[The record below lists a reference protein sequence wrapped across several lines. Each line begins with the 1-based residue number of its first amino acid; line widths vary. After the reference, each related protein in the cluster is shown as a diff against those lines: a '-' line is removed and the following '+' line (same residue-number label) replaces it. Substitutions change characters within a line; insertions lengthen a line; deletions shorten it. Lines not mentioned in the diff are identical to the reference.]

1 MRYPMG
7 FFEISLHFARKVAE
21 LGALPFDEALLRYTN
36 LYIRFGLGRAFDPTH
51 PVWQAY
57 LRGLRQANDPLAW
70 TYHFYLA
77 QPEVATPPAASFGC
91 FSYARLEDDKIR
103 LHFHNNEFPE
113 YSPLSKARIGLRLA
127 ELTALFAHIKRTEAF
142 PSKVIGASWLYH
154 LDAYRR
160 LFPPNYLATVQES
173 RGLFAFMPLWGQ
185 FINHRGGMKEDA
197 VHQFLTHLKQQQSL
211 DTLDSCFPYSVLRL
225 SSAIEEFYHFFGIR

>member
-7 FFEISLHFARKVAE
+7 FFEISLHFAKKVAE
-21 LGALPFDEALLRYTN
+21 LGALPFNDALLRYTN

-57 LRGLRQANDPLAW
+57 LHGLRKANDPLVW

-77 QPEVATPPAASFGC
+77 QPEVTTSPVSSFGC

-103 LHFHNNEFPE
+103 LHFHNNEAPE
-113 YSPLSKARIGLRLA
+113 YSPLSKARMEQRLA
-127 ELTALFAHIKRTEAF
+127 ELTALFTHIKCTEAA
-142 PSKVIGASWLYH
+142 PTTVIGASWLYH

-160 LFPPNYLATVQES
+160 LFPPNYLATAHES
-173 RGLFAFMPLWGQ
+173 RALFAYMPLWGQ
-185 FINHRGGMKEDA
+185 FINYRGGMKEDT
-197 VHQFLTHLKQQQSL
+197 VHQFLTRLEQQQSL
-211 DTLDSCFPYSVLRL
+211 ATLDDCFPYSVLRL
-225 SSAIEEFYHFFGIR
+225 SSGIEEFYAFFGIR